1 MYLHIGSGEIIAEEE
16 IIGVFD
22 MDTATVSKTT
32 GKFLSSAEKKKR
44 VIYTD
49 SEIPKSFIV
58 CKKRKEE
65 KIYFSHISSTA
76 LKMRVGRFLED
87 EQL

>member
-1 MYLHIGSGEIIAEEE
+1 MFLHIGSGEIIAEED
-16 IIGVFD
+16 IIGIFD
-22 MDTATVSKTT
+22 MDTSTVSKTT
-32 GKFLSSAEKKKR
+32 GKFLSAAEKNKK

-58 CKKRKEE
+58 SKGKKE
-65 KIYFSHISSTA
+65 KIFFSRISTSA

-87 EQL
+87 EKL